1 MTELLSPNKKGA
13 LYYIEKAGNA
23 LPHPAILFAL
33 FALTVLI
40 LSAVGSWLNWSG
52 ILPGAFVLNECGERA
67 LNEYGEYIPVK
78 VQVTNLLT
86 RSGIH
91 NIILN
96 TVTNYTSFAPLGV
109 VMVAMLGIGVAEQSG
124 LIRAAINGMLVKTP
138 ARFITFM
145 VIFTAI
151 ISNVAGDLG
160 YLLIIPLAGV
170 IFHSLGRHPLVGM
183 SAAFAG
189 VSGGFS
195 ANIFINSLDPLLA
208 GITEESAHIL
218 DPTYVVL
225 PTANYFFMAAS
236 TFLIAIVG
244 TIVTVKWTEPRFG
257 KYTGNVER
265 EEIVQPTTLEK
276 KGLRNAG
283 WVFLAWTVLLTVLLL
298 PAQIGT
304 FTNPLGDGFL
314 LGDAVAIVNG
324 EEIERT
330 LIERLLNSPVLRGI
344 VPILLFITASLG
356 MAYGF
361 TVGTYKKA
369 ADVITSMS
377 DSFKSL
383 AAYLVLVFFASQFV
397 AWLRESD
404 LGLILAING
413 AETLERMNVDLIS
426 LILMFV
432 IFTGLSNFM
441 MGSASAK
448 WAIMG
453 PVFVPIF
460 MIMGYSPEL
469 AQAVYRVGDSVTN
482 VISPMMSF
490 FPLIIIYYQKYD
502 KNAGIGT
509 IVAAMLPFTI
519 AFFLAWTALLIGWVA
534 LEIPLGPGAPLV
546 YDINRLMLGM

>member
-1 MTELLSPNKKGA
+1 MTNTTITPKKDT

-23 LPHPAILFAL
+23 LPHPALLFAI
-33 FALTVLI
+33 FAFSVLI
-40 LSAVGSWLNWSG
+40 LSAVGSFFGWH
-52 ILPGAFVLNECGERA
+52 GEHDVIGRVEV
-67 LNEYGEYIPVK
+67 N
-78 VQVTNLLT
+78 NLLT
-86 RSGIH
+86 REGIH

-124 LIRAAINGMLVKTP
+124 LIRTAINAMLVKTP
-138 ARFITFM
+138 ARLITFM
-145 VIFTAI
+145 VVFTAI
-151 ISNVAGDLG
+151 VSNVAGDLG

-208 GITEESAHIL
+208 GITQESARL
-218 DPTYVVL
+218 VDPTYVVL
-225 PTANYFFMAAS
+225 PTANYFFMAVS
-236 TFLIAIVG
+236 TFLIAILG
-244 TIVTVKWTEPRFG
+244 TVVAVRWTEPRFG

-265 EEIVQPTTLEK
+265 EAIVQPTALEK

-283 WVFLAWTVLLTVLLL
+283 WTFLAWTVLLVILLL
-298 PAQIGT
+298 PAQIGS

-314 LGDAVAIVNG
+314 LGDAVVNG
-324 EEIERT
+324 TEQS
-330 LIERLLNSPVLRGI
+330 LVERLLNSPVLRGI

-356 MAYGF
+356 VAYGF

-397 AWLRESD
+397 AWLRWSD

-413 AETLERMNVDLIS
+413 AESLRNMGVTLIPLMI
-426 LILMFV
+426 MFV

-460 MIMGYSPEL
+460 MFLGYSPEL

-490 FPLIIIYYQKYD
+490 FPLIIVYYQKYD

-509 IVAAMLPFTI
+509 IVAAMLPYTI
-519 AFFLAWTALLIGWVA
+519 AFFLGWTALLIVWVTFG
-534 LEIPLGPGAPLV
+534 LPLGPGVSMFYYGL
-546 YDINRLMLGM
+546 

>member
-1 MTELLSPNKKGA
+1 MTELLSPKPQKGA

-23 LPHPAILFAL
+23 LPHPAILFAI
-33 FALTVLI
+33 FALAVLV
-40 LSAVGSWLNWSG
+40 LSAIGSWLGW
-52 ILPGAFVLNECGERA
+52 
-67 LNEYGEYIPVK
+67 YGEHEAIGRREV
-78 VQVTNLLT
+78 VNLLT
-86 RSGIH
+86 REGIH

-109 VMVAMLGIGVAEQSG
+109 VMVAMLGIGVMEQSG
-124 LIRAAINGMLVKTP
+124 LIRAAINTMLVKTP
-138 ARFITFM
+138 ARLITFM
-145 VIFTAI
+145 VVFTAI
-151 ISNVAGDLG
+151 VSNVAGDLG

-208 GITEESAHIL
+208 GITQESARL
-218 DPTYVVL
+218 VDPTYVVL

-236 TFLIAIVG
+236 TFLIAILG
-244 TIVTVKWTEPRFG
+244 TIVAVKWSEPRFG

-265 EEIVQPTTLEK
+265 EEIVHPSALEK

-283 WVFLAWTVLLTVLLL
+283 WAFLMLIALIGILLI
-298 PAQIGT
+298 PKQIGS
-304 FTNPLGDGFL
+304 FTSPLGDGFL
-314 LGDAVAIVNG
+314 LGDAVVNG
-324 EEIERT
+324 ET
-330 LIERLLNSPVLRGI
+330 QTWVERLLNSPVLRGI
-344 VPILLFITASLG
+344 VPILLFITATLG
-356 MAYGF
+356 VVYGF

-397 AWLRESD
+397 AWLRWSD
-404 LGLILAING
+404 LGLILAMNG
-413 AETLERMNVDLIS
+413 AEAFEIFRDTEYTVIPMVIP
-426 LILMFV
+426 LMIIFV

-453 PVFVPIF
+453 PVFVPLF
-460 MIMGYSPEL
+460 MFLGYSPEL

-502 KNAGIGT
+502 KKAGIGT
-509 IVAAMLPFTI
+509 IVAAMLPYTI
-519 AFFLAWTALLIGWVA
+519 AFFLGWTALLIVWVA
-534 LEIPLGPGAPLV
+534 FGIPLGPGAPLV
-546 YDINRLMLGM
+546 YDINLLMYGM